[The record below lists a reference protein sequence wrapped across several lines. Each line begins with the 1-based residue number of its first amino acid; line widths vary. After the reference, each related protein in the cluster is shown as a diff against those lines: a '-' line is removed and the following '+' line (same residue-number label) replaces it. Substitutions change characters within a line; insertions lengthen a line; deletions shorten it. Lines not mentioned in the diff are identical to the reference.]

1 MITANDTLQRKL
13 APSLWLVL
21 SILVLTRALDCQ
33 AKADNLT
40 FTLKSEPGSG
50 SFECD
55 LETITET
62 MTCGAL
68 SGSNSNEFSISVD
81 GSALNK
87 DFVLGY
93 VYGGQLEEPGF
104 IAAAPTVDMER

>member
-1 MITANDTLQRKL
+1 
-13 APSLWLVL
+13 
-21 SILVLTRALDCQ
+21 
-33 AKADNLT
+33 
-40 FTLKSEPGSG
+40 
-50 SFECD
+50 
-55 LETITET
+55 

-104 IAAAPTVDMER
+104 IAAAPTVDMERWSRNQRGGLEENWITGRRTV